1 MKTLSTLAVLSLAA
15 AAQAFTIDANIGAA
29 SPSTYDSNAVWGL
42 GIGTQLNNDFHLGL
56 NFSSLKLYRPNDV
69 DATARSTTLDL
80 TYELNGTGNI
90 RPFIG
95 AGLGVTHFT
104 SVPGTPRADMYTEST
119 LVTNLFAGVAFRV
132 TDTVDLLLTARNTEM
147 FNVQELQNGPKK
159 SINSWQSS
167 AGLRFKF

>member
-1 MKTLSTLAVLSLAA
+1 MKTLSTLAALSLAA
-15 AAQAFTIDANIGAA
+15 AAQAFTVDANIGAA
-29 SPSTYDSNAVWGL
+29 SPSNYDSNAVWGL

-56 NFSSLKLYRPNDV
+56 NYSSLKLFSAGNV
-69 DATARSTTLDL
+69 DATSRSTTLDL

-95 AGLGVTHFT
+95 AGVGVTHYSGASIYTT
-104 SVPGTPRADMYTEST
+104 SS
-119 LVTNLFAGVAFRV
+119 LVTNLFAGVAFRI

-147 FNVQELQNGPKK
+147 YNVQELQNGPQK

>member
-15 AAQAFTIDANIGAA
+15 VAQAFTVDANIGAA
-29 SPSTYDSNAVWGL
+29 SPSNYDSNAVWGL

-56 NFSSLKLYRPNDV
+56 NYSSLKLVSPGNV
-69 DATARSTTLDL
+69 DGTARSTTLDL
-80 TYELNGTGNI
+80 TYELNGSGNI
-90 RPFIG
+90 RPFVG
-95 AGLGVTHFT
+95 AGVGVTHYSGISIYTT
-104 SVPGTPRADMYTEST
+104 SG
-119 LVTNLFAGVAFRV
+119 LVTNLYAGVAFRV

-147 FNVQELQNGPKK
+147 FDVQELQNGPKK